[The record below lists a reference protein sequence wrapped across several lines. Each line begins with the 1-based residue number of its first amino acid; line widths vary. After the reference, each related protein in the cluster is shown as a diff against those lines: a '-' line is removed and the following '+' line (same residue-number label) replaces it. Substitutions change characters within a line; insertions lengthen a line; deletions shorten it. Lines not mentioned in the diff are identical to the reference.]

1 MPQGAIAVVVVVVV
15 VAVVVV
21 AAVDLLCIELYSQ
34 RVREHMWSISA
45 IDNT

>member
-1 MPQGAIAVVVVVVV
+1 MPQGAIAVVVVV

-34 RVREHMWSISA
+34 RVGLGTRTHVEYICH
-45 IDNT
+45 